1 MKHVIVLLASL
12 GVASVSF
19 GQVNAKGRFQAG
31 LGTSLGLF
39 NTEFNFSATYPIL
52 GRVSKSSED
61 GAATVSFPL
70 DLQVGVS
77 NKFSV
82 GVCIEPGRYI
92 DSAGTH
98 PNAFFIFSLE
108 PRYYILNGER
118 FAIHINADLGLSALR
133 ISDVESGTKKF
144 DDTYAGGH
152 FRFGAQ
158 AQYYFGNTF
167 GLNFG
172 FKFASHSL
180 KWKDRDPEDTT
191 LSALDYAATLK
202 TSGVQFQLGAQVK
215 F

>member
-1 MKHVIVLLASL
+1 MKYAFALLAAC
-12 GVASVSF
+12 GVASVSL

-31 LGTSLGLF
+31 LGTGLGLF
-39 NTEFNFSATYPIL
+39 NTDFSFSATYPIL

-70 DLQVGVS
+70 DLQVGLS
-77 NKFSV
+77 DKFSL
-82 GVCIEPGRYI
+82 GVCLEPGRYI

-98 PNAFFIFSLE
+98 PNGFFIFSLE
-108 PRYYILNGER
+108 PRFYVVNGEH
-118 FAIHINADLGLSALR
+118 FAVHINADLGLSALR
-133 ISDVESGTKKF
+133 ISDVQSGSKKY

-172 FKFASHSL
+172 FKFASHSM
-180 KWKDRDPEDTT
+180 KWRDRDPEDTT

>member
-1 MKHVIVLLASL
+1 MKHLLVLIAALSLASSGYGQVNGKGTFQLGLGASL
-12 GVASVSF
+12 GI
-19 GQVNAKGRFQAG
+19 
-31 LGTSLGLF
+31 F
-39 NTEFNFSATYPIL
+39 NTDFEYSAVYPII

-61 GAATVSFPL
+61 GAATVSVPL
-70 DLQVGVS
+70 DLQVGLS
-77 NKFSV
+77 DKFSL
-82 GVCIEPGRYI
+82 GVCLEPGRYI

-98 PNAFFIFSLE
+98 PNGFFIFSLE
-108 PRYYILNGER
+108 PRFYVVNGEH
-118 FAIHINADLGLSALR
+118 FAVHINADLGLSALR
-133 ISDVESGTKKF
+133 ISDVQSGSKKY

-172 FKFASHSL
+172 FKFASHSM
-180 KWKDRDPEDTT
+180 KWRDRDPEDTT